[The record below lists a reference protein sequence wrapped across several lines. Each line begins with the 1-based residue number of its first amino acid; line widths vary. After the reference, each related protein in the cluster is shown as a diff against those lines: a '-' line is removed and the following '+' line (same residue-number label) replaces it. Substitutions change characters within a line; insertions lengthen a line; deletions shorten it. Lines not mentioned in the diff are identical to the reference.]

1 MSLFQ
6 ILMIAMAA
14 FFSFKVYSHIQ
25 TLEDKSPNEDENNKG
40 SASYDPQML
49 VKRADEAF
57 VKGDLKQAFFLLD
70 EANVKVQNNADILG
84 KLGFI
89 SAKEGHINEAI
100 SYYQEA
106 LHVDQKNDIFHNA
119 IASLYRKIKEYDK
132 AQEHYKQALAIDP
145 NYAISY
151 FNYANLLVDMQQ
163 YIAAKEMY
171 EKALQINPEFTE
183 ARDEIEILRNK
194 I

>member
-14 FFSFKVYSHIQ
+14 FFSFKVYAHIQ
-25 TLEDKSPNEDENNKG
+25 TLEDEKPKEDENKNG
-40 SASYDPQML
+40 FSSYDPQML

-57 VKGDLKQAFFLLD
+57 MKNDFEQAFFLLD
-70 EANVKVQNNADILG
+70 EANVKDPKNPDILG
-84 KLGFI
+84 KIGYIL
-89 SAKEGHINEAI
+89 AKEDRINEAI

-106 LHVDQKNDIFHNA
+106 LHVDKNNDIFHNA
-119 IASLYRKIKEYDK
+119 LASLYRKIKEFSK
-132 AQEHYKQALAIDP
+132 AETHYKEAIEIDP
-145 NYAISY
+145 NYEISY
-151 FNYANLLVDMQQ
+151 FNYANLLVDMERYMQ
-163 YIAAKEMY
+163 AKEMY
-171 EKALQINPEFTE
+171 EKALQINPEFTQ